1 MQKTKKPKR
10 KIKAKHVVSAVLTG
24 LIVIVAAVVVLYWPR
39 TSQKV
44 SDYLKISYATSLGEY
59 FPNYTNPNYIDIK
72 NLGVN
77 ITAVGGEANSILI
90 QVDEGRIADADNE
103 EGYVYHTLLK
113 GQSWYPE
120 ILLEGCRIPLVDGKC
135 TVHIDVSCHE
145 VNNANKE
152 TITLEIPQDHIIG
165 VNR

>member
-10 KIKAKHVVSAVLTG
+10 KIKAKHVVLVVLTA
-24 LIVIVAAVVVLYWPR
+24 LIVIVAAVVILYWPR

-59 FPNYTNPNYIDIK
+59 LPNYTNPNRIDIK
-72 NLGVN
+72 NLGLN

-90 QVDEGRIADADNE
+90 QVDEGRIVDPDNE

-113 GQSWYPE
+113 GQSWYPA
-120 ILLEGCRIPLVDGKC
+120 ILLEGCTPYLVNGKC
-135 TVHIDVSCHE
+135 NVTIDVGCHE
-145 VNNANKE
+145 VNNAQKE
-152 TITLEIPQDHIIG
+152 TIILEIPQDHIIG